1 MAVPSKLDAF
11 GFDWNLDG
19 VVMFALDDADDVEYE
34 NAALKLE
41 DAAYERAEFNVSD
54 MSLMRLGCG
63 KKIKGSVFKKTTASN
78 PIMFKTL
85 GKPYPNKAK

>member
-11 GFDWNLDG
+11 GFDWNLD
-19 VVMFALDDADDVEYE
+19 DADDVEYE
-34 NAALKLE
+34 NAALNLV

-85 GKPYPNKAK
+85 GKPYPSKAKYVFTI